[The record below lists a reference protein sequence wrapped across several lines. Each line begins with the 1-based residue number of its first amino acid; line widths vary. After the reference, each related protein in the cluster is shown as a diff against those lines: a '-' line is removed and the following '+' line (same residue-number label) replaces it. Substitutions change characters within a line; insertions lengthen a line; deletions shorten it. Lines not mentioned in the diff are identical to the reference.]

1 MRPEI
6 DVRWI
11 EYFRGNGFPAAR
23 GLSAGM
29 EGAVYSLVEN
39 ELIAKVWLGRNK
51 SELCRLKTFCD
62 ALKLSAG
69 AIRTPEIEDIKVVD
83 GVLITFERFLRGEPL
98 QSRLSG
104 DAAHADAFAVTAL
117 ITVLEFLR
125 TVPPLPAFRTLAVL
139 DESGS
144 SWRDAAT
151 WGDAIESLIEGRM
164 RRFGSQLQ
172 SELPDLG
179 RIRKGVQDFL
189 RTRERGEMSLVHG
202 DLCGANIMV
211 DDDNRPLSVFDFGF
225 MTTVGDP
232 LFDASISSA
241 IFNMYGPHAR
251 RIDDEVTDAVVAAL
265 GYPRPALLAYR
276 AVYSLITSN
285 AYSATG
291 DDGHFRW
298 CVTMLKREDVRASIG
313 L

>member
-6 DVRWI
+6 DIRWI
-11 EYFRGNGFPAAR
+11 EYFRRNGFPAAR
-23 GLSAGM
+23 GLSSGM

-39 ELIAKVWLGRNK
+39 ELVAKVWLGRSK
-51 SELCRLKTFCD
+51 SELRRLKIFCD
-62 ALKLSAG
+62 ALKPSAG
-69 AIRTPEIEDIKVVD
+69 AIRTPEIESIKVVD

-98 QSRLSG
+98 QSRLSN
-104 DAAHADAFAVTAL
+104 DAPHADAFAVTAL
-117 ITVLEFLR
+117 IDVLKFLR
-125 TVPPLPAFRTLAVL
+125 TVPPLPTFRTLAVL

-144 SWRDAAT
+144 PWRGATT
-151 WGDAIESLIEGRM
+151 WGDAIESLIERRM

-172 SELPDLG
+172 RELPDLG
-179 RIRKGVQDFL
+179 RIRKGVQEFL
-189 RTRERGEMSLVHG
+189 HTRESDAISLIHG
-202 DLCGANIMV
+202 DLCGPNIMV
-211 DDDNRPLSVFDFGF
+211 DDDDRPLSVFDFGF
-225 MTTVGDP
+225 MTMVGDP

-241 IFNMYGPHAR
+241 IFNMYGSHAR

-265 GYPRPALLAYR
+265 GYPRRALLAYR

-285 AYSATG
+285 AYSPTG
-291 DDGHFRW
+291 EDGHFRW

>member
-51 SELCRLKTFCD
+51 SELRRLKSFCD
-62 ALKLSAG
+62 ALKLAAG
-69 AIRTPEIEDIKVVD
+69 EIRTPEIEDIKIVD
-83 GVLITFERFLRGEPL
+83 GVLITFERFLRGKPL
-98 QSRLSG
+98 QSRLSR

-117 ITVLEFLR
+117 IIVLEFLR

-144 SWRDAAT
+144 PWRGATT

-179 RIRKGVQDFL
+179 RIRKGVRDFL
-189 RTRERGEMSLVHG
+189 RTRESGEMSLVHG

-211 DDDNRPLSVFDFGF
+211 DDNNRPLSVFDFGF

-291 DDGHFRW
+291 EDGHFQW
-298 CVTMLKREDVRASIG
+298 CVSMLKREDVRASIG

>member
-1 MRPEI
+1 
-6 DVRWI
+6 
-11 EYFRGNGFPAAR
+11 
-23 GLSAGM
+23 M

-39 ELIAKVWLGRNK
+39 ELVAKVWLGRNN
-51 SELCRLKTFCD
+51 SELRRLKTFCD
-62 ALKLSAG
+62 ALKPSGG
-69 AIRTPEIEDIKVVD
+69 AIRTPEIVDIKLVD
-83 GVLITFERFLRGEPL
+83 GVPITFERFLKGDPL
-98 QSRLSG
+98 QTRLSE
-104 DAAHADAFAVTAL
+104 DASHADPFAVTAL

-144 SWRDAAT
+144 PWRGATT
-151 WGDAIESLIEGRM
+151 WGDAIGSLIERRM
-164 RRFGSQLQ
+164 QHYGSQLQ
-172 SELPDLG
+172 NELPDLD
-179 RIRKGVQDFL
+179 RIRKGVRGFL
-189 RTRERGEMSLVHG
+189 RTRESVAMSLVHG

-211 DDDNRPLSVFDFGF
+211 DDGDRALSVFDFGF

-251 RIDDEVTDAVVAAL
+251 QIDDEVTDAVVAAL
-265 GYPRPALLAYR
+265 GYPRSALLAYR

-291 DDGHFRW
+291 EDGHFQW
-298 CVTMLKREDVRASIG
+298 CVKMLKREDVRASIG